1 MNRNVKKKRS
11 RDVFEGKIWNR
22 KRRKFVVGVAYCGK
36 CGMQGRRKAVER
48 IPHKGEN
55 EVWETLGQKF
65 LLWSTESLG
74 KGWAMLWRVGDIY
87 VEI

>member
-1 MNRNVKKKRS
+1 
-11 RDVFEGKIWNR
+11 
-22 KRRKFVVGVAYCGK
+22 
-36 CGMQGRRKAVER
+36 MQGRRKAVER